1 MEQLKVLVVDD
12 DDAMRA
18 LLRLHLTNAG
28 YAVTVAEDALVAGRK
43 LLEAAPDLII
53 LDVNLPYMSGLELA
67 AILIADA
74 TIPHVPI
81 IFISAHEGFAAQAE
95 ALGADFIVKPF
106 LKPRLLESV
115 ARNIRPRAPGV
126 LQRAVTLLG
135 SERALARHLR
145 VPMPPPAEQT
155 ATEEKN
161 PDQR

>member
-12 DDAMRA
+12 DDAMRV
-18 LLRLHLTNAG
+18 LLQLHLANAG
-28 YAVTVAEDALVAGRK
+28 YAVTLAEDALVAGRK

-81 IFISAHEGFAAQAE
+81 IFISAHEGYAAQAE

-115 ARNIRPRAPGV
+115 ARYIRPRAPV
-126 LQRAVTLLG
+126 CRVSTT
-135 SERALARHLR
+135 ALKD
-145 VPMPPPAEQT
+145 PTT
-155 ATEEKN
+155 AMQGRRGRDLIRPVRTYGT
-161 PDQR
+161 